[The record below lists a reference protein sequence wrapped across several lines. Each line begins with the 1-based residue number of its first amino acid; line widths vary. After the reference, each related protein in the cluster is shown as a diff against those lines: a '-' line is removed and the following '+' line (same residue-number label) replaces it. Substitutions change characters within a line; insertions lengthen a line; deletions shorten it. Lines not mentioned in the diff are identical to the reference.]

1 MSQPRALFWEPD
13 VTPAAWLRAALG
25 PWAHDVASFVP
36 SGFAA
41 HARVLHPAGGDDFPF
56 GERQRWADIAR
67 ANGRVAHATMQF
79 HNIAHPRGS
88 PSADADLVPGLGAL
102 PVRERALLI
111 ELLAS
116 ATMTPERCWFCV
128 WEGWGTI
135 DDQGV
140 AARVEL
146 PNRNYLFHAGPISA
160 ALAVPPQ
167 SPERA
172 AFSTWA
178 PAGQARPAPLT
189 REEKLRWLEQSWR
202 FGPAIWWPDDRAW
215 VVVTEID
222 LGCTYVAGS
231 EETIERVLEH
241 PELEAWPAQRT
252 DRFTDPLNAA
262 LDAPNP

>member
-1 MSQPRALFWEPD
+1 MSEPRAPFWETD
-13 VTPAAWLRAALG
+13 VAPAAWLRPSLG

-36 SGFAA
+36 RGFSA
-41 HARVLHPAGGDDFPF
+41 HARVLHPAGGNDFPG
-56 GERQRWADIAR
+56 GERKRWADIAR
-67 ANGRVAHATMQF
+67 ANGRVVHATMQF

-88 PSADADLVPGLGAL
+88 PSADVDLVPGLGAL

-116 ATMTPERCWFCV
+116 ATTTPERCWFCV
-128 WEGWGTI
+128 WEGWGDI

-146 PNRNYLFHAGPISA
+146 PNRQYLLHAGPISA
-160 ALAVPPQ
+160 ALAVPPL

-172 AFSTWA
+172 CFSTAVVPGLPARA
-178 PAGQARPAPLT
+178 PWT
-189 REEKLRWLEQSWR
+189 REEKLRWLEQSWS
-202 FGPAIWWPDDRAW
+202 FGPALWWPDDRAW

-222 LGCTYVAGS
+222 FGCTYVGGS
-231 EETIERVLEH
+231 DETIERLLAH
-241 PELEAWPAQRT
+241 PGLEAWAAQLS

-262 LDAPNP
+262 LDAPGV